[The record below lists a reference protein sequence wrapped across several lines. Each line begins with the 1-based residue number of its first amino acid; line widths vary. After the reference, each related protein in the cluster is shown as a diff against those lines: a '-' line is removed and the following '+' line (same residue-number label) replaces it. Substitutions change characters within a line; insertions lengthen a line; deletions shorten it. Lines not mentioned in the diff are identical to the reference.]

1 MQTNMKFV
9 FFLSLSALIFL
20 FTGCQVYRRPVELAF
35 NPPSDKPRGNPS
47 VSKRFQETAP
57 KGKTVVDSAIEL
69 SKKYANLSEQKFAL
83 QQENLELIADNSR
96 LKDRIAALEPEL
108 EQTKKELSQAND
120 LLIEMRIEL
129 NNWKIDIL
137 GFRDEMRD
145 ADKAQLEV
153 LFKILKVLGGEVK
166 PAQSQAEGTEPNRR
180 QEQGSTETS
189 PDKQSNPESNENI
202 YFR

>member
-1 MQTNMKFV
+1 MQTNMKIV

-20 FTGCQVYRRPVELAF
+20 FTGCQTFQRPVELAF

-57 KGKTVVDSAIEL
+57 KGKTVVDSVIEL
-69 SKKYANLSEQKFAL
+69 SKKYANLSEQKAAL
-83 QQENLELIADNSR
+83 QQKNLEFIAENSR
-96 LKDRIAALEPEL
+96 LKDRITALEPEL

-120 LLIEMRIEL
+120 LLIEMRLEL
-129 NNWKIDIL
+129 NNWKVDIL

-145 ADKAQLEV
+145 TDKAQLEV
-153 LFKILKVLGGEVK
+153 LFKILKVLGGETK
-166 PAQSQAEGTEPNRR
+166 LDPNQTEGTKPNQR
-180 QEQGSTETS
+180 QEQGSTGTS